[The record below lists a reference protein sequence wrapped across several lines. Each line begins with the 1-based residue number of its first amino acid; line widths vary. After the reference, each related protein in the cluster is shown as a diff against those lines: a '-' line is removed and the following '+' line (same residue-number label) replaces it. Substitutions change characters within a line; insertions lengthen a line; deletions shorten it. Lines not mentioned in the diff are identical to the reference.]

1 MTPALFIKKVIR
13 RLKYEFLS
21 RGFFRE
27 PRPLLK
33 LLFKLRLDIPLFAIP
48 YFLAH
53 NRDGLRRL
61 KLLRKEGHD
70 PAVIYFSMEGDGRFD
85 RLYEI
90 SKHPSNKDSVW
101 FQFPIQTAAA
111 ESIIFKS
118 HTLRGCGFYEDARM
132 KYVDPVNDENRAS
145 YRDYLQRFFDALEKV
160 TGRIDFFLSGSN
172 HDRYVVEMVRVGQQR
187 GIEWVVSEREGTG
200 TEYTYQNEA
209 ECNRNSVTV
218 TADYFIMANEG
229 HKHMFELGRRETVK
243 DIFVIGELDT
253 DWWFHWDRKFV
264 RREYRQWDKYEK
276 RVLFLT
282 FGIRNYVS
290 PYAFPD
296 NPEFNWIQLL
306 AEAED
311 EVFEFACR
319 HRDVLV
325 FYKMGHLEDNNPL
338 FLERCA
344 QAGLTNVVP
353 LDRSFSC
360 NELILYSDL
369 VIGFQTTAMYEAM
382 FSDIP
387 LFYLEWAIHPN
398 IDRKTMLLQL
408 ADSGACTTI
417 RSKSQFREALDHW
430 AGHGQTVGPAEL
442 EARVRT
448 RETMFVN
455 ADGHVAER
463 AWAKLQELITGRK
476 SRARVANAVA
486 CNSVQHANPTPSP
499 SLQSPGQTS

>member
-1 MTPALFIKKVIR
+1 MITPATFIKKVIR
-13 RLKYEFLS
+13 RLKYEFMS

-27 PRPLLK
+27 PRPILN
-33 LLFKLRLDIPLFAIP
+33 LLFRIGWDIPVFVVP
-48 YFLAH
+48 YFKSY

-61 KLLRKEGHD
+61 KELRRQGYS
-70 PAVIYFSMEGDGRFD
+70 PAIIYFSMEGDGRFE

-90 SKHPSNKDSVW
+90 SKSPSNTDSVW
-101 FQFPIQTAAA
+101 FQFPLQTAAA
-111 ESIIFKS
+111 EAIIFKS
-118 HTLRGCGFYEDARM
+118 HSERGCGFYEDARM
-132 KYVDPVNDENRAS
+132 KYIDPVNDENRAN
-145 YRDYLQRFFDALEKV
+145 YRAYLERFFDGLENV
-160 TGRIDFFLSGSN
+160 TGKIDFFLSGSN
-172 HDRYVVEMVRVGQQR
+172 HDRYVVEMVCVGQKR

-229 HKHMFELGRRETVK
+229 HKHMFQFGRRETVK

-253 DWWFHWDRKFV
+253 DWWFHWDRKFA
-264 RREYRQWDKYEK
+264 RKEYRQWDKYEK

-290 PYAFPD
+290 PYAFPN

-311 EVFEFACR
+311 EIFEFACR

-325 FYKMGHLEDNNPL
+325 FYKMGHREDNNPL

-344 QAGLTNVVP
+344 RANLINVVP
-353 LDRSFSC
+353 LDRSFPC
-360 NELILYSDL
+360 NELILYSQL
-369 VIGFQTTAMYEAM
+369 IIGFQTTAMYEAM
-382 FSDIP
+382 FSDNP
-387 LFYLEWAIHPN
+387 LFYIEWAIHPD

-408 ADSGACTTI
+408 ADSGACKTI
-417 RSKSQFREALDHW
+417 RSKEQFHEMLDRW
-430 AGHGQTVGPAEL
+430 AAGDPAVCHVSPAEL
-442 EARVRT
+442 DARVRT

-455 ADGHVAER
+455 ADGKVAER
-463 AWAKLQELITGRK
+463 AWAKLQELIANRRRIAAKRK
-476 SRARVANAVA
+476 GS
-486 CNSVQHANPTPSP
+486 T
-499 SLQSPGQTS
+499 